1 MLLDKKE
8 LTKLKKYAEKELNNK
23 IEKVKFFSLNTIT
36 NEIDKI
42 QESYENED
50 YTFFADLADSII
62 FENISEEYRDDFSSE
77 DHNENVLEL
86 AKLITQD
93 YIIKLK
99 ILIKNNYVVLDS
111 EKNTFE
117 QIESIKLIK
126 EKKYLTSEE
135 VSLIYQI
142 KKDKLLE
149 LRTKKILPYFQME
162 DNGKVLFNKNDIE
175 KLMREYTF

>member
-1 MLLDKKE
+1 MLLKKKE

-23 IEKVKFFSLNTIT
+23 IEKVKFFSLDTIT

-50 YTFFADLADSII
+50 YTFFADLADSVI

-77 DHNENVLEL
+77 DHNENILEL
-86 AKLITQD
+86 AKFITQD

-117 QIESIKLIK
+117 QIERINLIK

-142 KKDKLLE
+142 KKDKLLD
-149 LRTKKILPYFQME
+149 LRTKKMLKYFQIE
-162 DNGKVLFNKNDIE
+162 DNAKVLFNKKDIE
-175 KLMREYTF
+175 EFMRKYTF

>member
-42 QESYENED
+42 QVSYENED

-62 FENISEEYRDDFSSE
+62 CENISEQYRDDFSSE

-99 ILIKNNYVVLDS
+99 ILIKNNYLVLDS

-117 QIESIKLIK
+117 QIESIKLI
-126 EKKYLTSEE
+126 
-135 VSLIYQI
+135 SLFI
-142 KKDKLLE
+142 KNNLK
-149 LRTKKILPYFQME
+149 
-162 DNGKVLFNKNDIE
+162 
-175 KLMREYTF
+175 